1 MTFQTQSAIDALE
14 IDVSSSDADLDRTAR
29 GLWVG
34 TSGDVSL
41 VTLAGNTVTFV
52 GVSGLLMVQ
61 TKKVLTSGTT
71 ATDIVALF

>member
-1 MTFQTQSAIDALE
+1 MTFQTQSAVDAQALN
-14 IDVSSSDADLDRTAR
+14 VSSADANLDRVAR

-34 TSGDVSL
+34 SSGNVSL

-52 GVSGLLMVQ
+52 GVSGHLMVQ

-71 ATDIVALF
+71 ATSIVALF